1 MNFQNLLERMPA
13 VTFTVFTPTYNR
25 RHTLHRTYQ
34 SLAAQ
39 TFRDFEWLIVDDG
52 SEDGTEE
59 LVKAWQQE
67 RRVPIRYVRRRHR
80 GAHHAHL
87 TCLEEARG
95 EFIIKLDSDDGC
107 TPESLARLRQ
117 HWLAI
122 PAAERGRFAGV
133 TALCQDETGALVGTV
148 FPQSPLDCTAAALEY
163 QHRVRGEKWGFV
175 RADVLRR
182 FPFPKNVSG
191 NFIPESYVWSQ
202 VSRHYQTRHVN
213 EVLRVYW
220 TDAPSLVHGR
230 PNPRRNAAGHRLMFQ
245 MVVNNEAGWCARAPL
260 RLLRAAAQFARFSWL
275 SDRGFTQQW
284 RDLQGPG
291 PRLLWLAALPLAA
304 ALRLRDTWRERQPG
318 APATLRRGIVAA

>member
-1 MNFQNLLERMPA
+1 MNFHHLLERLPA
-13 VTFTVFTPTYNR
+13 VTFTVFTPTFNR
-25 RHTLHRTYQ
+25 RHTLHRCYE

-39 TFRDFEWLIVDDG
+39 TLRDFEWLIVDDG

-59 LVKAWQQE
+59 LVKVWE
-67 RRVPIRYVRRRHR
+67 KENRVPIRYVRRRHR

-107 TPESLARLRQ
+107 TPEALARLHR

-122 PAAERGRFAGV
+122 PASERGRYAGV
-133 TALCQDETGALVGTV
+133 TALCQDEAGALVGSV
-148 FPQSPLDCTAAALEY
+148 FPHSPLDCTAAALEY

-182 FPFPKNVSG
+182 FPFPKNVPG

-202 VSRHYQTRHVN
+202 VSRHYLTRHIN

-245 MVVNNEAGWCARAPL
+245 MVLNNEAGWCARAPL
-260 RLLRAAAQFARFSWL
+260 RLLRAAAQFTRFSWL
-275 SDRGFTQQW
+275 SGRGLREQW
-284 RDLQGPG
+284 QDLQGPL
-291 PRLLWLAALPLAA
+291 PRLLWLTALPVAA
-304 ALRLRDTWRERQPG
+304 ALRVRDAWRERPSLTPVL
-318 APATLRRGIVAA
+318 AHRGMASA